1 MKIYTKT
8 GDAGTT
14 SLVGGKRVPKSDVR
28 LEAYGTVDEL
38 NAFIGDLL
46 GAVSDGEDRALLV
59 FIQDKLFVAGSKLA
73 CV

>member
-1 MKIYTKT
+1 MKIYTMT

-38 NAFIGDLL
+38 NAFIGDLINEITD
-46 GAVSDGEDRALLV
+46 AEDKKLLI
-59 FIQDKLFVAGSKLA
+59 FTLKRYI
-73 CV
+73 